1 MDKVYVM
8 DVLIRN
14 GIDSEYLDRNDN
26 WIELGSEE
34 WMSMLSEVVGKYSYE
49 SDNWNEEDNKRV
61 MEFRRIIEEEL
72 NIECY

>member
-8 DVLIRN
+8 DVLVRN
-14 GIDSEYLDRNDN
+14 GIDKEYLDRNDN
-26 WIELGSEE
+26 LIELGSEE
-34 WMSMLSEVVGKYSYE
+34 WMEMLSEVVGKNSYE
-49 SDNWNEEDNKRV
+49 SDNWNEEDNERV

>member
-8 DVLIRN
+8 DILVRN

-34 WMSMLSEVVGKYSYE
+34 WMSMLSEVVGKNSYK
-49 SDNWNEEDNKRV
+49 SDNWNEEDNERV

>member
-14 GIDSEYLDRNDN
+14 GIDKKYLDENDN
-26 WIELGSEE
+26 WIELGDVE
-34 WMSMLSEVVGKYSYE
+34 WMNMLSEVVGKNSYE
-49 SDNWNEEDNKRV
+49 CDNWSDSDNERV

-72 NIECY
+72 EIECY